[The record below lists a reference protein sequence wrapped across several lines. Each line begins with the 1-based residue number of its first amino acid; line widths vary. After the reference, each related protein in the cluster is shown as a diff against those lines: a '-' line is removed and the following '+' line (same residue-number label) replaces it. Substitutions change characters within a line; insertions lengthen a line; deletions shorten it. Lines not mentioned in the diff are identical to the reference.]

1 MKVLVVNAGSSS
13 LKYQLIEMQDE
24 SVLCRGGIERI
35 GLDGSFIKHVYG
47 AGEHRIERPLADH
60 TAAFRLL
67 IECLTD
73 AQIGVVANVDEIDAI
88 GHRIVHSGE
97 SFDGS
102 TYVTDEAMDK
112 LRALVP
118 LAPLHMPAH
127 IACIESCRALLPTTP
142 NVLVFDT
149 AFHATMPR
157 KASMY
162 AIRYEDYEQYKI
174 RRYGFHGTSHRFV
187 SAQAIEYLTAR
198 NCTCGKIVTCHLGN
212 GSSITAVKDGK
223 CVDTSMGMTPLAGIP
238 MGTRSGDVDAA
249 VVEMLCQCKGMDVS
263 QALTYLN
270 KECGF
275 KGIGG
280 ASDARDLCKA
290 AREGSERAQLA
301 IDMFAYGVRKY
312 IGAYTAAIGGLDAI
326 VFTGGIGEN
335 SHELRAAILDGFDFM
350 GIEYDKAVNADAHGR
365 FAVLSAPTSRVQLLI
380 IPTNEELVIA
390 RDTQQIVRATA

>member
-13 LKYQLIEMQDE
+13 LKYQLINMEDE

-35 GLDGSFIKHVYG
+35 GLEGSFIRHANGK
-47 AGEHRIERPLADH
+47 EKTEIHRELHDH
-60 TAAFRLL
+60 TQAFELL

-73 AQIGVVANVDEIDAI
+73 AKIGVIKKVEEIQAI

-97 SFDGS
+97 AFTHS
-102 TYVTDEAMDK
+102 TLVGDK
-112 LRALVP
+112 EVQMLRDIIP

-127 IACIESCRALLPTTP
+127 IACIESCRELLPTTP

-149 AFHATMPR
+149 NFHATMPR

-162 AIRYEDYEQYKI
+162 AIRYEDYEQFKI

-187 SAQAIEYLTAR
+187 SAQAIAYLKERGLA
-198 NCTCGKIVTCHLGN
+198 CDKIITCHLGN

-223 CVDTSMGMTPLAGIP
+223 CVDTSMGLTPLAGIP

-249 VVEMLCQCKGMDVS
+249 VVEMLCKCKNMNVS
-263 QALTYLN
+263 EALNYLN
-270 KECGF
+270 KESGF

-280 ASDARDLCKA
+280 ASDARDLCKL

-312 IGAYTAAIGGLDAI
+312 IGAYTAAMGGLDAI

-335 SHELRAAILDGFDFM
+335 SDELRAAILDGFDFM
-350 GIEYDKAVNADAHGR
+350 GIAYDKEVNANAHGS
-365 FAVLSAPTSRVQLLI
+365 FCELSSADSKVKLLI

-390 RDTQQIVRATA
+390 RDTEQIVRNLA